1 MATVLP
7 ASTGAVS
14 MPRVSQRQTI
24 GRPGP
29 RSTPN
34 SNRSHAPAS
43 FREQRPR
50 QQYRDDSSSEDELPM
65 PVKLSTFKPLLNDD
79 PLDSYARPEPLP
91 YTKRRTSQ
99 VVASSH
105 SAKAYA
111 RPESAQSSDAGKHS
125 PMAPANEANPPR
137 KRVVRLSSTPQSLNK
152 IKLSR
157 QRSTSVSRGA
167 AGRPP
172 SRTAARDRE
181 REGLADHEQSV
192 VDARPN
198 PALDNA
204 QSCDANTPSHKT
216 RVVRIVLGSSGS
228 KSRSRLDSS
237 GPSSA
242 YSHMDRS
249 SVDPSGLEADLDA
262 SEAHDAGVRNL
273 SNHGNNAGPFSS
285 GPSRNDENAS
295 LQGSMG
301 IKRVGKISGSFLSG
315 PARRGRRRQS
325 EEDAE
330 VNGKISGEADNAMP
344 AHESD
349 DYRLVEDKAA
359 DRRPEM
365 PSSHDQENEIP
376 INLKYAKRPGD
387 HVLDKRPRHPSH
399 VEIIRP
405 ASPER
410 KPLAPMTNNTPLRPA
425 PPPPSKKKPIAEAPA
440 STSQAKQRR
449 TVVKVNGKCYTRH
462 NCLGRGGSARVY
474 RVTDDNGAWFAL
486 KRVSLENAD
495 ELNIRGYKGEIDLL
509 RKLSQVDRVIK
520 LYDDEIN
527 AEKQVLS
534 LIMEMGELDLNKM
547 MTPSQDP
554 TSTQY
559 REKRRFDSADVR
571 FWWKE
576 MLQCV
581 QSVHQYDVVHSDLK
595 PANFVLVQGR
605 LKIIDFGIA
614 NAIQTDETVNVH
626 RENQIGTPNYMSPE
640 SLIDS
645 NNPRGSGTLGR
656 QAKQPKLMK
665 LGKPSDVWSLGC
677 ILYQMVY
684 GSPPFGH
691 IPNQM
696 ARCQAII
703 DWDHEIQFAS
713 RGMGGVPVPPEL
725 LRTMQRCLNRE
736 QHMRPTCEELLQDTD
751 PFLYPVGL
759 SDKVLPMNEELL
771 ASIIQSVV
779 AKCRERMPSESE
791 VLSVWP
797 QAYWARIQKAITEQ
811 RGP

>member
-1 MATVLP
+1 M
-7 ASTGAVS
+7 GAIPI
-14 MPRVSQRQTI
+14 PRVSQRQTI
-24 GRPGP
+24 RRPGTRP
-29 RSTPN
+29 ILN
-34 SNRSHAPAS
+34 SSQSQVPAPS
-43 FREQRPR
+43 GEQRLR
-50 QQYRDDSSSEDELPM
+50 QQYRDDSSSEDEIPLPA
-65 PVKLSTFKPLLNDD
+65 KLSALKALLNDD
-79 PLDSYARPEPLP
+79 APDSSAQPEPLP
-91 YTKRRTSQ
+91 HTKRRTSQ

-105 SAKAYA
+105 NGKTYA
-111 RPESAQSSDAGKHS
+111 RPESAQSSDAGKRS
-125 PMAPANEANPPR
+125 PIAPTNEASPPR
-137 KRVVRLSSTPQSLNK
+137 KRVVRLSGTPQSLNQ
-152 IKLSR
+152 IKPSR
-157 QRSTSVSRGA
+157 RRSTSVSRA
-167 AGRPP
+167 PAGRPP

-181 REGLADHEQSV
+181 REVVTDQERST
-192 VDARPN
+192 VDAPSN
-198 PALDNA
+198 PGLDNA
-204 QSCDANTPSHKT
+204 QRCDVNTPAQKT

-228 KSRSRLDSS
+228 KSRTRLDSS

-249 SVDPSGLEADLDA
+249 AVDRSGLEIDPDA
-262 SEAHDAGVRNL
+262 SEAHDTGVRNL
-273 SNHGNNAGPFSS
+273 SNHGSAGHYSS
-285 GPSRNDENAS
+285 GPSRNDENAN
-295 LQGSMG
+295 LQSSMRV
-301 IKRVGKISGSFLSG
+301 KRVGKIHGSFLSG

-325 EEDAE
+325 EEDGE
-330 VNGKISGEADNAMP
+330 VNGEINGEGDIAMP

-349 DYRLVEDKAA
+349 DYRLADAKAA

-365 PSSHDQENEIP
+365 PSCHDQENEIP
-376 INLKYAKRPGD
+376 INLKRAKVPVD
-387 HVLDKRPRHPSH
+387 HVLDKRPRRASH
-399 VEIIRP
+399 VDINMRP
-405 ASPER
+405 TSPGR

-425 PPPPSKKKPIAEAPA
+425 PPPPSKKSIVEATA
-440 STSQAKQRR
+440 STTQAKQRR
-449 TVVKVNGKCYTRH
+449 NVVKVNGKCYTRH
-462 NCLGRGGSARVY
+462 NCLGRGGSAKVY

-486 KRVSLENAD
+486 KRVSLDNAD
-495 ELNIRGYKGEIDLL
+495 ELTIRGYKGEIDLL

-520 LYDDEIN
+520 LYDHEMN
-527 AEKQVLS
+527 TEKQVLS

-554 TSTQY
+554 TSNQY
-559 REKRRFDSADVR
+559 REKRSFDSADVR

-576 MLQCV
+576 MLECV

-640 SLIDS
+640 SLTDS
-645 NNPRGSGTLGR
+645 NNPRGTLGR
-656 QAKQPKLMK
+656 QANQPKLMK

-703 DWDHEIQFAS
+703 DWKHEIQFPS
-713 RGMGGVPVPPEL
+713 RGMGDVLVRPEL

-736 QHMRPTCEELLQDTD
+736 QHMRPTCEELLHETD
-751 PFLYPVGL
+751 PFLYPVGF
-759 SDKVLPMNEELL
+759 SDKVLPMDEELL

-797 QAYWARIQKAITEQ
+797 QAYWARIQKTIAKQ
-811 RGP
+811 RGQ